1 MTTAILFA
9 TDLSGCSGPAARL
22 AAEFARRLDAR
33 LHVLHV
39 RATSTATPQPALER
53 LAAELGPAGSVV
65 TAVETGPPVADKI
78 VDYAGRHGVELIVV
92 GTHGRTG
99 VSRALLGSVAERV
112 VRTSTCPVL
121 TVPCV
126 WQGAPAAAH
135 PPVVAREPELHRCLV
150 CRGVSEDLICMAC
163 REQIRGGMIER
174 KHREE
179 RTGHL

>member
-9 TDLSGCSGPAARL
+9 TDLSECSGPAGRV
-22 AAEFARRLDAR
+22 AADFARRLDAQ
-33 LHVLHV
+33 LHLLHV
-39 RATSTATPQPALER
+39 RATSTARPEAAVER
-53 LAAELGPAGSVV
+53 LAADLGPAGSVV

-112 VRTSTCPVL
+112 VRTSACPVL

-126 WQGAPAAAH
+126 WHGAPAAAQ
-135 PPVVAREPELHRCLV
+135 PPVAAREPELHR
-150 CRGVSEDLICMAC
+150 
-163 REQIRGGMIER
+163 
-174 KHREE
+174 
-179 RTGHL
+179 